1 MDSYSLHDLSR
12 RCDNHI
18 PPCRAGGTALSATLR
33 LVVLGCALLVVSGAA
48 LAANKYYTLGDIVI
62 GEVWA
67 AETPGDTKTG
77 AVYFKLANG
86 GTEGDYLI
94 SASTPIAAKAE
105 LHAHRIVGNT
115 MQMRPIM
122 GIALGAKQ
130 KYTLKPGGTHVML
143 MGLKRP
149 LNDGDSFP
157 MTLMFKSAGSVQIS
171 VRVGLPSGVS
181 GSTRKPKGLE
191 SYRRQ

>member
-12 RCDNHI
+12 RRDKLS
-18 PPCRAGGTALSATLR
+18 PCRVGGTALSATLG
-33 LVVLGCALLVVSGAA
+33 LVALGCALFVASGAA
-48 LAANKYYTLGDIVI
+48 WAVNKYYTLGDIVI
-62 GEVWA
+62 GDVWA
-67 AETPGDTKTG
+67 AETPGDAKTG
-77 AVYFKLANG
+77 AVYFKIANG
-86 GTEGDYLI
+86 GAEGDYLI
-94 SASTPIAAKAE
+94 SASTPVAAKAE
-105 LHAHRIVGNT
+105 LHAHRIIGNT

-122 GIALGAKQ
+122 GIAIAAKQ

-143 MGLKRP
+143 TGLKRP
-149 LNDGDSFP
+149 LNDGNSFP

-181 GSTRKPKGLE
+181 GSTRRPKGIE